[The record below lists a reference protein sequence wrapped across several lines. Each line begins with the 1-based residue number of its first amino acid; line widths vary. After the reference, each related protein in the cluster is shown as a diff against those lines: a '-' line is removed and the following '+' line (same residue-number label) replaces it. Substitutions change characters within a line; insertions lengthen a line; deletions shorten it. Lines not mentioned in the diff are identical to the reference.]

1 MAFAVFVWVKLSTYN
16 LDADRM
22 LTDTFGY
29 ARVAEYG
36 LNEAGFWSGE
46 RPFTIPLLYKALG
59 HTSEIRSSPDLVHR
73 VTQLQLGVSIAAW
86 AVLAG
91 SVAWMIEAKWIRATA
106 FGLILAFAATLDI
119 SQWDRMLLSESISTS
134 LFAVLIAGGLT
145 GYQLWGTTRGP
156 PRSKWIIVYLVGM
169 TGVIVLFSFSRDPNA
184 YLLIAGAILLATTTI
199 IRRVWREPFRWIVLL
214 LSFLMALTFVVQDQT
229 MVLSKRWVGPFL
241 NVFSSRIL
249 PVDEFVRFFKER
261 GLPADAITQEMYLGR
276 SVLLRQVKATQE
288 GRRLK
293 AWIEQEGRAVYL
305 QFLLS
310 RPVQTFG
317 KPLLRAR
324 SIVNPDSSEYRLP
337 NSPDP
342 VWAKAISG
350 VFFPRS
356 LKNLILFIIV
366 STVILTLGRRRYGAE
381 PLLFTALGLLVLAY
395 PLAFLVWH
403 GDSIELERHSYQV
416 ALQVRLAAW
425 LLFIS
430 LLQQAAKLVT
440 ARGKNGSTSMD
451 DRLREIESSN

>member
-1 MAFAVFVWVKLSTYN
+1 MRSTAKTRSKGRVGAIHIIGAMAFAVFVGVKLSTFN
-16 LDADRM
+16 LDADRI

-46 RPFTIPLLYKALG
+46 RPFTIPLLYKVLG

-134 LFAVLIAGGLT
+134 LFSLLIAGGLT

-276 SVLLRQVKATQE
+276 SVLLRQSRRHRRAAASRHGLSKKA
-288 GRRLK
+288 GPSICSSSCHVRC
-293 AWIEQEGRAVYL
+293 
-305 QFLLS
+305 
-310 RPVQTFG
+310 RP
-317 KPLLRAR
+317 LE
-324 SIVNPDSSEYRLP
+324 NPC
-337 NSPDP
+337 
-342 VWAKAISG
+342 
-350 VFFPRS
+350 
-356 LKNLILFIIV
+356 
-366 STVILTLGRRRYGAE
+366 
-381 PLLFTALGLLVLAY
+381 
-395 PLAFLVWH
+395 
-403 GDSIELERHSYQV
+403 
-416 ALQVRLAAW
+416 
-425 LLFIS
+425 
-430 LLQQAAKLVT
+430 
-440 ARGKNGSTSMD
+440 
-451 DRLREIESSN
+451 

>member
-1 MAFAVFVWVKLSTYN
+1 MAFAVFVGVKLSTYN

-46 RPFTIPLLYKALG
+46 RPFTIPLLYKALKL
-59 HTSEIRSSPDLVHR
+59 TSEIRSSPDLVHR

-169 TGVIVLFSFSRDPNA
+169 TAVIVLFSFSRDPNA

-214 LSFLMALTFVVQDQT
+214 LSFLMALTFVVQDRT

-249 PVDEFVRFFKER
+249 PVDDFVLFFEER
-261 GLPADAITQEMYLGR
+261 GLPADSITQEMYLGR
-276 SVLLRQVKATQE
+276 SVFLSQLNETQE

-293 AWIEQEGRAVYL
+293 DWIEPNGRRAYI
-305 QFLLS
+305 QFLSS
-310 RPVQTFG
+310 RLIQTLG

-324 SIVNPDSSEYRLP
+324 TMISPDSSEYRLP
-337 NSPDP
+337 QRPDP
-342 VWAKAISG
+342 VWAKAING
-350 VFFPRS
+350 VFFPRNMEI
-356 LKNLILFIIV
+356 LVLFIII
-366 STVILTLGRRRYGAE
+366 STVVIALGRQRHRAE
-381 PLLFTALGLLVLAY
+381 PLLFTALGLLILAY
-395 PLAFLVWH
+395 PLALLVWH

-430 LLQQAAKLVT
+430 MLPRVVMLVT
-440 ARGKNGSTSMD
+440 ARRKDASIPTD
-451 DRLREIESSN
+451 DHHRGNASSA